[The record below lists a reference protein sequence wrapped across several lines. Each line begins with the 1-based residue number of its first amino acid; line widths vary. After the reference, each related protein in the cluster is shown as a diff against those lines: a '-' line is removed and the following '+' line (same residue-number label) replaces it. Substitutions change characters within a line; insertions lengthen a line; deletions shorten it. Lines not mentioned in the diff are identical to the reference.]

1 MTIQSTVLIGNG
13 INRWIKDNPVV
24 GDNYQ
29 ISWKS
34 TLELLAQRAQYDV
47 RDIDQ
52 KPLTLV
58 FDELILKAS
67 NLSKIDLQRLALL
80 STYIPGDLD
89 LNHAYSCLG
98 KNTLTTNY
106 FANYVL
112 HGCGFMPDHLPFEI
126 YSPLFPQIKENTFS
140 LFRASKSRA
149 KVNWSIHGAFPE
161 AQSIMLGLRQ
171 YSRYQNHIANYLT
184 GTISYSKV
192 QELRSPLYLP
202 RPDFEFE
209 KNGNPYS
216 WVDLFLRDHI
226 HMIGFGMEYTESILW
241 WLLTEKFWL
250 QRKFPKYIGGLTYYH
265 VEVEKPSSHEKVK
278 LNMLEDLG
286 SRVNVVKAKDYKSG
300 YLEIADTIKPGIV
313 RLLKAKDYRGMYKL
327 SLK

>member
-1 MTIQSTVLIGNG
+1 MAIQNTVLIGNG
-13 INRWIKDNPVV
+13 MNRCVEDAPDE
-24 GDNYQ
+24 GQ

-34 TLELLAQRAQYDV
+34 ALENMANAAHYDV

-58 FDELILKAS
+58 FDELILKNP
-67 NLSKIDLQRLALL
+67 NLSKNDLQ
-80 STYIPGDLD
+80 YIAMGRTFTNGDPD
-89 LNHAYSCLG
+89 LNHAFSCLS
-98 KNTLTTNY
+98 KNFLTTNY
-106 FANYVL
+106 HASFAIN
-112 HGCGFMPDHLPFEI
+112 GCGMSPDHLDFEI
-126 YSPLFPQIKENTFS
+126 STPLFPNITENTFS
-140 LFRASKSRA
+140 IFRGRRLRKKTWWNINGSYPTAT
-149 KVNWSIHGAFPE
+149 SIT
-161 AQSIMLGLRQ
+161 LGLRQ
-171 YSRYQNHIANYLT
+171 YARYQNQISDYLT

-192 QELRSPLYLP
+192 KGLRSPLYLP

-241 WLLTEKFWL
+241 WLLTEKFWM
-250 QRKFPKYIGGLTYYH
+250 QRKYPKYIGGLTYHH

-286 SRVNVVKAKDYKSG
+286 ARVNVVKAKDYKSG
-300 YLEIADTIKPGIV
+300 YLEIADAIKPGIV
-313 RLLKAKDYRGMYKL
+313 KLLKAKDYKGMYKL
-327 SLK
+327 SLR